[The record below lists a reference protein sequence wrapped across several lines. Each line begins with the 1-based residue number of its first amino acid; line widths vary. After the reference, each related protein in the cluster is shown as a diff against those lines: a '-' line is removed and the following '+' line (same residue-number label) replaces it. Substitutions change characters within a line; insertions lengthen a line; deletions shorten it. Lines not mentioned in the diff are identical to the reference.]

1 MSYLEALED
10 GIRIVG
16 ENRHSY
22 YIPCEICGREIRRTQ
37 YSRKRNYVCDYCKGL
52 IKKKEKASIPKE
64 IESIETKREKRF
76 NKAVENIQKQV
87 KNFSDYDKAINIAR
101 TRAELYGSMPEAMVA
116 IELIR
121 LGYQIIP
128 QQKVKNYKVDF
139 AIPKQKIVIEVDGA
153 MYHKDKF
160 NGDRE
165 AIIQFSLGFDWKII
179 HITAEE
185 ISKNITKLKRVI
197 QSLYNI

>member
-1 MSYLEALED
+1 M
-10 GIRIVG
+10 
-16 ENRHSY
+16 
-22 YIPCEICGREIRRTQ
+22 
-37 YSRKRNYVCDYCKGL
+37 
-52 IKKKEKASIPKE
+52 
-64 IESIETKREKRF
+64 
-76 NKAVENIQKQV
+76 
-87 KNFSDYDKAINIAR
+87 
-101 TRAELYGSMPEAMVA
+101 
-116 IELIR
+116 ELIR

-165 AIIQFSLGFDWKII
+165 AIIQFSLGLDWKII
-179 HITAEE
+179 HIPAEE